1 MIQKSRWW
9 TALSAIA
16 LTTSTIV
23 SCVHTY
29 PVIANPQPST
39 KQVNSPILTLSGHTA
54 PIRAIAL
61 SADGQTLASGDD
73 DKTIKVWNL
82 KTGELR
88 HTLVG
93 HTERISSVAISPDG
107 KTLISASHDKTIKVW
122 DLATGK
128 LLGNITGHKAAITAI
143 IISPDGKTIASASMD
158 QTVRLWN
165 ANNRRLRRSLKAD
178 AFSLAISPDGK
189 TLYSGSNNGSIK
201 LWNLSTG
208 KLLRTLTPPLPKS
221 PVFPFQRA
229 SRVLSLAISPN
240 GQTLVN
246 GSYDDTHQSIQQTD
260 GTNIKIWDLKTRK
273 VIHSFS
279 VGIGSVDAVVI
290 SPDGKT
296 FASGG
301 LNRKISILD
310 LQTGKLIRTLEGHA
324 GGVYALA
331 FSRDGKTLISGSGD
345 KSIKVWQL

>member
-1 MIQKSRWW
+1 MRKYRWW

-23 SCVHTY
+23 SAVHTY
-29 PVIANPQPST
+29 PVIANPQTTT
-39 KQVNSPILTLSGHTA
+39 KQAKSPITLSGHTA
-54 PIRAIAL
+54 PIRTIAL

-82 KTGELR
+82 KSGELR
-88 HTLVG
+88 YTLTR

-107 KTLISASHDKTIKVW
+107 KTLITASHDRVIKVW
-122 DLATGK
+122 DIASGK
-128 LLGNITGHKAAITAI
+128 LLANITGHKAAITAI
-143 IISPDGKTIASASMD
+143 AISPDGKTFASASMD

-165 ANNRRLRRSLKAD
+165 TNNRRLRRSLQAD
-178 AFSLAISPDGK
+178 AFSLVISPDGK
-189 TLYSGSNNGSIK
+189 TLFSGSNDGTIK
-201 LWNLSTG
+201 LWNLSNG
-208 KLLRTLTPPLPKS
+208 KVLRTLTPPLPKS
-221 PVFPFQRA
+221 PVFPSQRA

-246 GSYDDTHQSIQQTD
+246 GGYNDIHQSIQQTD
-260 GTNIKIWDLKTRK
+260 GSNLKIWDLQTRK
-273 VIHSFS
+273 IIHNFS
-279 VGIGSVDAVVI
+279 VGVGSVDTVVI

-301 LNRKISILD
+301 LGRKISIFD

-324 GGVYALA
+324 GGIYALA

-345 KSIKVWQL
+345 KSIKVWQF